1 MRDYFNPYQIYES
14 DCFVAD
20 YSLYTDGEIG
30 VVISPQPFDDIKYFR
45 LQRGRTA
52 TPFGAINLEE
62 HPEFIKGISNCE
74 CFFFPHNESDR
85 NWILFLE
92 LKYCTEENISNY
104 GLKVVEQMSEINKK
118 LILNHLIDINRYNVY
133 FNFSSPENQPPFSNF
148 MLSCDTALRIRDQ
161 YNAHFLG
168 FNHLLIATPQY
179 IQIPKKRI

>member
-62 HPEFIKGISNCE
+62 HPEFIKGISLV
-74 CFFFPHNESDR
+74 S
-85 NWILFLE
+85 
-92 LKYCTEENISNY
+92 LKKC
-104 GLKVVEQMSEINKK
+104 
-118 LILNHLIDINRYNVY
+118 
-133 FNFSSPENQPPFSNF
+133 
-148 MLSCDTALRIRDQ
+148 
-161 YNAHFLG
+161 
-168 FNHLLIATPQY
+168 
-179 IQIPKKRI
+179 